1 MSLERWLIEAKP
13 PVRAWLETL
22 ILTLLAAGL
31 SYLAEPSN
39 PFFAGASF
47 PWIVFAPVLLALRYG
62 VLSGVASCALLTAL
76 WLLARKA
83 GLVAG
88 EPPAL
93 YLLGALILTMVC
105 GEFAD
110 IWKGK
115 LRRLEMTN
123 RYLDQRLELI
133 TRQHYLLMLSHER
146 LELDQ
151 LAKPFTL
158 RAALLRVREL
168 AAPSS
173 ETGVVRYAGM
183 RELMQLLGQFCQ
195 IEVAGVHL
203 CVDGVPQSA
212 MHTALGPAEPLVA
225 GDPLVRYCLE
235 KRELSHVQMSAM
247 QAAPQSQYVI
257 VAPLQSNDG
266 ELIALLAVRQM
277 PFLALHEE
285 TLATLGVLLGYYADA
300 LMVSGEA
307 RRMQRDLPGCPP
319 DFAEEIHRCHRM
331 WRKAGIVSSLL
342 LLRFGARLEMSANT
356 PAYVAH
362 VKRQLR
368 TLDIAWEV
376 VSGAGRQSCV
386 LLLLPLT
393 GAAGVEGCIARLD
406 AGLQQ
411 RHLAGFDAAGI
422 THYWEQLKHE
432 DPNVTLKQMFAR
444 CDVHL

>member
-13 PVRAWLETL
+13 PVWAWLETV

-31 SYLAEPSN
+31 AHLAEPSN
-39 PFFAGASF
+39 PFFVGASF
-47 PWIVFAPVLLALRYG
+47 PWIIFAPMLLALRYG

-76 WLLARKA
+76 WFLARKA

-110 IWKGK
+110 IWKGR
-115 LRRLEMTN
+115 LRRLEITN

-133 TRQHYLLMLSHER
+133 TKQHYLLMLSHDR
-146 LELDQ
+146 LEHDQ

-158 RAALLRVREL
+158 RAALVRVREL
-168 AAPSS
+168 AERRN
-173 ETGVVRYAGM
+173 ETGVVRFAGM

-195 IEVAGVHL
+195 LEVAGVHV
-203 CVDGVPQSA
+203 CIDGVPQNA
-212 MHTALGPAEPLVA
+212 IHTALGPAEPLIVD
-225 GDPLVRYCLE
+225 DPLVQYCLG

-247 QAAPQSQYVI
+247 QAAPESQYVI

-285 TLATLGVLLGYYADA
+285 TLSTLAVLLGYYADA
-300 LMVSGEA
+300 LKVSGEA
-307 RRMQRDLPGCPP
+307 RSMQRELPGCPP
-319 DFAEEIHRCHRM
+319 DFAEEINRSHRM
-331 WRKAGIVSSLL
+331 WREADIVSSLL
-342 LLRFGARLEMSANT
+342 LLKFGARSETAANT
-356 PAYVAH
+356 PAFVAH
-362 VKRQLR
+362 VKRQMR
-368 TLDIAWEV
+368 TLDMAWEIG
-376 VSGAGRQSCV
+376 SGKNIFV

-393 GAAGVEGCIARLD
+393 GPAGVEGCIARLD
-406 AGLQQ
+406 VGLQQ
-411 RHLAGFDAAGI
+411 RHLAGFEAAGI
-422 THYWEQLKHE
+422 THYREQLKDQ
-432 DPNVTLKQMFAR
+432 DPGVTLKLMFGR